1 MVIALVLLAAPA
13 AWEGPV
19 LLPISPGHALSLL
32 DTLALAPLLLGTGV
46 LYAGLWRRRRRLA
59 GFIGRAPGRSIAG
72 SFAAGAGLGLL
83 IASVFSWFW
92 WWAIGAA
99 LVSLGLLGAVL
110 VAASGRYP
118 GTGADPE
125 RER

>member
-1 MVIALVLLAAPA
+1 MYTASAAPA

-46 LYAGLWRRRRRLA
+46 LHAGLWRRRRRLA
-59 GFIGRAPGRSIAG
+59 RFIGRAPGRSTAG

-83 IASVFSWFW
+83 ITSVFSWFW

-99 LVSLGLLGAVL
+99 LVSLSLLGAVL
-110 VAASGRYP
+110 VAARGRDP
-118 GTGADPE
+118 GAGAGPE